1 VVVHPVGGVDAPPAR
16 HGVDGG
22 DVPGMEPAHEVEIVD
37 AQNPERAGLPGE
49 ARDLRRAELAA
60 GEDGGD
66 LAAGALVDGGLEA
79 RRSGLEPFH
88 VGCHGD
94 DARLGH
100 GVGHAAHRGHVGG
113 DGFFDEDREAR
124 VGGGDHVRL
133 VQAFGGRDDD
143 GVQTACEERVRVGVD
158 RCAEGGC
165 ACAVGV
171 GVADGCKARATLG
184 QDARVPCADSAGS
197 DDAYA
202 HGVGA
207 T

>member
-1 VVVHPVGGVDAPPAR
+1 MAPSAKVIVVTTWSSIPWAAWMRPPAR

-22 DVPGMEPAHEVEIVD
+22 DVPGMEPADEVEIVD

-66 LAAGALVDGGLEA
+66 LAADALVDGGLQPA
-79 RRSGLEPFH
+79 DPASNRSTWAAMAMTP
-88 VGCHGD
+88 
-94 DARLGH
+94 AWH

-133 VQAFGGRDDD
+133 VQRL
-143 GVQTACEERVRVGVD
+143 
-158 RCAEGGC
+158 
-165 ACAVGV
+165 
-171 GVADGCKARATLG
+171 RAS
-184 QDARVPCADSAGS
+184 R
-197 DDAYA
+197 
-202 HGVGA
+202 
-207 T
+207 